1 MRLRPARPEPLRPA
15 DGGGP
20 DVVRDRSGRRVV
32 RATRVGPGG
41 GVTVDSRS
49 LYKSC
54 PACQI
59 PLNFHLTGRGDSTKK
74 VEIPCWRQM
83 YIEPTYMGGV
93 TALSR
98 SLYKSCPACQIP
110 LIFHLTGHG
119 NSTKK
124 VEIPFWR
131 QLYIERTYMRG
142 VTVDSRRGLSSAL
155 WNFHFFPGIST
166 PRKMDV
172 IWNLA
177 GWAGFVERP

>member
-1 MRLRPARPEPLRPA
+1 MLAPAVHRANLHARCNGPLA
-15 DGGGP
+15 
-20 DVVRDRSGRRVV
+20 V
-32 RATRVGPGG
+32 
-41 GVTVDSRS
+41 S
-49 LYKSC
+49 L
-54 PACQI
+54 QI
-59 PLNFHLTGRGDSTKK
+59 LPSLPDSTYLPSYGAWKFHEK
-74 VEIPCWRQM
+74 SGNSILAPAVHRVDLHARCN
-83 YIEPTYMGGV
+83 GV

>member
-131 QLYIERTYMRG
+131 QLYIESTYMRG
-142 VTVDSRRGLSSAL
+142 VTA
-155 WNFHFFPGIST
+155 
-166 PRKMDV
+166 
-172 IWNLA
+172 
-177 GWAGFVERP
+177 

>member
-1 MRLRPARPEPLRPA
+1 MYIEP
-15 DGGGP
+15 
-20 DVVRDRSGRRVV
+20 
-32 RATRVGPGG
+32 TYMG
-41 GVTVDSRS
+41 GVTALSRS